1 VLRAETPLHTTMKL
15 SQLTR
20 WDPIREMTEIQNRF
34 ASLMGRAPLQLQ
46 ENGEEALTSTEWV
59 PAVDI
64 AEDEKE
70 YVIKA
75 EVPDVRREDVK
86 VSVENGLL
94 TISGERKFEKEE
106 KDKKYH
112 RVERAYGYFSRSFS
126 LPDAAEA
133 EQVKAEYKD
142 GVLHVHVPKSE
153 RAKAKRIEVKV
164 G

>member
-1 VLRAETPLHTTMKL
+1 MTL
-15 SQLTR
+15 SKLTR

-34 ASLMGRAPLQLQ
+34 ANLMGRAPLQLQ
-46 ENGEEALTSTEWV
+46 ENSGEEALMTTEWV

-64 AEDEKE
+64 AEDNKE

-75 EVPDVRREDVK
+75 ELPDVRREEVK

-126 LPDAAEA
+126 LPDAADA

-142 GVLHVHVPKSE
+142 GVLQVHVPKSE
-153 RAKAKRIEVKV
+153 SKKAKRIEVKV

>member
-1 VLRAETPLHTTMKL
+1 MHRKNAEPTIMTL
-15 SQLTR
+15 SKLTR
-20 WDPIREMTEIQNRF
+20 WDPIREMAEIQNRF
-34 ASLMGRAPLQLQ
+34 ANLMGQAPIRLQ
-46 ENGEEALTSTEWV
+46 ENGEEALTSSEWV

-64 AEDEKE
+64 MEDDKE
-70 YVIKA
+70 YAIKA
-75 EVPDVRREDVK
+75 ELPEVRKDDVK

-106 KDKKYH
+106 KNKKYH
-112 RVERAYGYFSRSFS
+112 RVERAYGFFSRSFS

-133 EQVKAEYKD
+133 NEVKAEYKD

-164 G
+164 A

>member
-1 VLRAETPLHTTMKL
+1 MTL
-15 SQLTR
+15 SKLTR

-34 ASLMGRAPLQLQ
+34 ANLMGRAPLQLQ
-46 ENGEEALTSTEWV
+46 ENSGEEALMTTEWV

-64 AEDEKE
+64 AEDNKE

-75 EVPDVRREDVK
+75 ELPDVRREEVK

-126 LPDAAEA
+126 LPDAADA

-153 RAKAKRIEVKV
+153 SKKAKRIEVKV